1 MASHIFEI
9 DFNQKKTF
17 TIYRVNFICTSMI
30 VGNASKINKSIILLI
45 RLLCMIALLPAVIL
59 KATKKG
65 FRLDKVYL
73 FITP

>member
-1 MASHIFEI
+1 
-9 DFNQKKTF
+9 
-17 TIYRVNFICTSMI
+17 MI